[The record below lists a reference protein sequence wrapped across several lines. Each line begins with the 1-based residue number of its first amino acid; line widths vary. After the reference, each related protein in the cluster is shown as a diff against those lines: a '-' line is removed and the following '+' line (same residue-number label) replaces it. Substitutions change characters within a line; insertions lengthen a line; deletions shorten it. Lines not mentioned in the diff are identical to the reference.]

1 MLLVQATDKSGNQ
14 SGAND
19 YRIRFEVDN
28 RPSITEMLNYPNP
41 FSTRTQFV
49 FSLTGSEVPDQI
61 QITIMTI
68 TGKVVKQIDETQL
81 GQLRIG
87 RNQTDFW
94 WDGTDEFGDPLANG
108 IYLYTV
114 SAKLKGEDLELREN
128 AASRFFS
135 KGVGKMYLMR

>member
-1 MLLVQATDKSGNQ
+1 
-14 SGAND
+14 
-19 YRIRFEVDN
+19 
-28 RPSITEMLNYPNP
+28 MLNYPNP